1 MKNIEGILKNFGMSN
16 IFAEIDLDRVEK
28 KFDINLGR
36 PIESKKDDVGTRYY
50 PQFDSNV
57 RREAET
63 MSGHYEIFYCLE
75 TSIRSLINDRLRE
88 EFGVDWWL
96 TKAPEEV
103 QKNVTKNIKKEAD
116 SAVSLR
122 SENQIDYTTF
132 GELGEIIKFNW
143 EIFGDT
149 FNSKRGVERV
159 MGTLNTLRAPI
170 AHCCPLAEDEVDRLK
185 LAVKD
190 WFRIMG

>member
-88 EFGVDWWL
+88 E
-96 TKAPEEV
+96 
-103 QKNVTKNIKKEAD
+103 
-116 SAVSLR
+116 VSR
-122 SENQIDYTTF
+122 Q
-132 GELGEIIKFNW
+132 
-143 EIFGDT
+143 
-149 FNSKRGVERV
+149 
-159 MGTLNTLRAPI
+159 
-170 AHCCPLAEDEVDRLK
+170 
-185 LAVKD
+185 
-190 WFRIMG
+190 